1 LLGLKRLTILRTN
14 NGKKFREAAMKAFI
28 ASVVAVVV
36 IAVGA
41 NFVLKGMQ
49 KPAENAY
56 TSPSGARPN

>member
-1 LLGLKRLTILRTN
+1 
-14 NGKKFREAAMKAFI
+14 MKAFI

-49 KPAENAY
+49 VPAESAY
-56 TSPSGARPN
+56 TSPTGARPN